1 MCMHVQ
7 VSIKARGIGSS
18 GAIVTATVSHPTWMP
33 ELISGPLQ
41 EQYYF
46 LTGSLTE
53 PEPH

>member
-7 VSIKARGIGSS
+7 VSMKAGGIGSS
-18 GAIVTATVSHPTWMP
+18 RAIVTATVSHPTWMP